1 MNGQKGLKAVTDSN
15 LTVAHCQKL
24 HLKIKP
30 DIPKILSP
38 PLQIALKRVKVNK
51 NSSHTIDP
59 DNIKIKSEKV
69 ESSGKTISYNQNDL
83 HKLEVSIQ
91 KLREN
96 LRASDSIKNSKTI
109 K

>member
-1 MNGQKGLKAVTDSN
+1 MVKSDFTVSN
-15 LTVAHCQKL
+15 CQKS

-38 PLQIALKRVKVNK
+38 PPQIALKRVKVNK

-59 DNIKIKSEKV
+59 DNKKIKSEKV
-69 ESSGKTISYNQNDL
+69 QSSGKTISYDQNDL
-83 HKLEVSIQ
+83 QKLEVSIQ
-91 KLREN
+91 KLRES
-96 LRASDSIKNSKTI
+96 LKTSDSVKNSKTI